1 MVNPTLYNFN
11 LGPKPQK
18 SFSVTSLGQAHQEV
32 QKEFD
37 LDLKQNVFVLA
48 PGQRIQ
54 LPPNPAQSSAYF
66 HHKGP
71 ATK

>member
-1 MVNPTLYNFN
+1 MHNQT

-18 SFSVTSLGQAHQEV
+18 SFSVSALGQAHQDV

-37 LDLKQNVFVLA
+37 PELKQNVFVLA

-54 LPPNPAQSSAYF
+54 LPPNPAQSSADF